1 MLQVS
6 PVLAGMWDYKGPR
19 KHNACDLILDCKE
32 WTESQNIFEA
42 QRRWTV
48 SQHSGELAGDLFW
61 SEKKSVSKPF
71 LYSSCLGCSPA
82 FFLWSTSYKQRSL
95 STEHKCSNSPC
106 LSHILYSNQ
115 LSFNVSNT
123 PRFYN
128 GLLKNHIFSA
138 VFGSN
143 CMFYWPCLCP
153 ASDKTLA
160 GAYLRM
166 HCLVFEKHL
175 H

>member
-61 SEKKSVSKPF
+61 SEKKICLQTVSLFQLFRLLPCFFSVK
-71 LYSSCLGCSPA
+71 
-82 FFLWSTSYKQRSL
+82 
-95 STEHKCSNSPC
+95 H
-106 LSHILYSNQ
+106 Q
-115 LSFNVSNT
+115 L
-123 PRFYN
+123 
-128 GLLKNHIFSA
+128 
-138 VFGSN
+138 
-143 CMFYWPCLCP
+143 
-153 ASDKTLA
+153 
-160 GAYLRM
+160 
-166 HCLVFEKHL
+166 
-175 H
+175 